1 MALLLQEVM
10 FQDRELHVD
19 VLLLGLGHGR
29 NSPQLGDELR
39 RHFGCLLATA
49 LSGLAGCI
57 LLGVEVDWIVL
68 CLLVLVV
75 VIAGTFFY
83 HLLVV

>member
-57 LLGVEVDWIVL
+57 LLGVEFWDVL